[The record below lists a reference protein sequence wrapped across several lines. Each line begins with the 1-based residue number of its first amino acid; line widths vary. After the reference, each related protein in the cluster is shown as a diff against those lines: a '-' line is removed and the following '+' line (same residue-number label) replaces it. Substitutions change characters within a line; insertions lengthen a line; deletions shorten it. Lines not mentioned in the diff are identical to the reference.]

1 MGRWGSKLQP
11 WGSLVHTVYDEGT
24 VDKKYFWK
32 VNIPESQVHG
42 YSTIELFPDAY
53 NSPTPEKRGA
63 LAP

>member
-1 MGRWGSKLQP
+1 M
-11 WGSLVHTVYDEGT
+11 HTVYDKGT

-32 VNIPESQVHG
+32 VNVPESQVYG

-53 NSPTPEKRGA
+53 NSPTPEKGGA